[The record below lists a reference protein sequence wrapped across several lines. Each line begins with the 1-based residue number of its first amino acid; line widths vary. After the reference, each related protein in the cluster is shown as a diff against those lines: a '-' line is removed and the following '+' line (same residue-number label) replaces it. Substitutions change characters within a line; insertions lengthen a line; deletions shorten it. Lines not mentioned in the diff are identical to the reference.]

1 MNRYGEGRAIYVATV
16 PHRPVMQALYRSLYG
31 QLGIACGP
39 VTPEGVYARE
49 VQGRT
54 LSVNTTARPQ
64 EIQLDG
70 RAPAYWAGRHGA
82 ARCSSN
88 PLGQSCC
95 RSSG

>member
-16 PHRPVMQALYRSLYG
+16 PHRPVMQASYRSLHG

-54 LSVNTTARPQ
+54 LYVNATTRPQ

-70 RAPAYWAGRHGA
+70 KGAGVLGGKTW
-82 ARCSSN
+82 SGTLQLE
-88 PLGQSCC
+88 PLGAELLQK
-95 RSSG
+95 